1 MSETEYDLP
10 YTGSAATDNLYLALK
25 LSEKKLY
32 VTVPDEEAAV
42 GDFQVNGVWLREVK

>member
-10 YTGSAATDNLYLALK
+10 YTGLAETDNLYEALK
-25 LSEKKLY
+25 RAKGKHY
-32 VTVPDEEAAV
+32 KTIPDEEATK